1 MIASA
6 PGPFTWNTA
15 AKKVGGC
22 RELPLGGLAKSIDDW
37 RAFHVEIF
45 ALEGNKYVT
54 VKNFLPCG
62 SLLTGSEVI
71 VPAFTINDF

>member
-1 MIASA
+1 MEHSREKGRRLQGA
-6 PGPFTWNTA
+6 PA
-15 AKKVGGC
+15 GGV
-22 RELPLGGLAKSIDDW
+22 AKSIDDW
-37 RAFHVEIF
+37 RALHVEIF

-54 VKNFLPCG
+54 VKNFLPCV